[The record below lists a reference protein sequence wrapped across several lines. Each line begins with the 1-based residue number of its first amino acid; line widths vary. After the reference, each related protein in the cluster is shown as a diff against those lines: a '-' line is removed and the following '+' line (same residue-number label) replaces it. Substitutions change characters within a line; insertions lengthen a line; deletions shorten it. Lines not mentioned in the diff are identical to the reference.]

1 MLSKIRNRLLR
12 GSILKLPITVRITIW
27 YTFFIVCLL
36 IIIVAA
42 SFFVTKELSQSVT
55 EKELISKTEEAAT
68 DRGDFESFDEGIYF
82 SIYSQTGAQTEG
94 VIPDRF
100 SRDLPL
106 QGGSVQEYK
115 AGKNTFLYMD
125 VPIKNGSTETAW
137 VRGIVSVSRESERFL
152 YFPIGIAIASPFILL
167 IIAFGGYRII
177 KTAFKPVRTIVQT
190 ASDIGKNRDFT
201 KRIQL
206 EEGKRDEISQMSSVF
221 NEMLDSLENSY
232 NHEKQ
237 FSADVS
243 HELRTPVSVILAES
257 QYSAQH
263 VASIPEAK
271 SSFAVIERQS
281 RRMTHMINQILEIS
295 RLDRM
300 ETLHSQEVDLSHL
313 VHELTQDC
321 AFLAEQKNIIVS
333 SEIEHNIT
341 IYGDKVVLQSAM
353 DNLIQNAIKF
363 TNRNVWISLRR
374 DATSCVFEVAD
385 DGFGVPPEKTH
396 DIWERFY
403 QLDSSRSKEKN
414 EGTGLG
420 LSIVKKVVDLHHGE
434 VSVTSRQDGGAV
446 FQIKLFF
453 FDSF

>member
-177 KTAFKPVRTIVQT
+177 KTVLQACQNDCTD
-190 ASDIGKNRDFT
+190 SIGHW
-201 KRIQL
+201 
-206 EEGKRDEISQMSSVF
+206 EEQRFHK
-221 NEMLDSLENSY
+221 ENS
-232 NHEKQ
+232 
-237 FSADVS
+237 
-243 HELRTPVSVILAES
+243 T
-257 QYSAQH
+257 
-263 VASIPEAK
+263 
-271 SSFAVIERQS
+271 
-281 RRMTHMINQILEIS
+281 
-295 RLDRM
+295 
-300 ETLHSQEVDLSHL
+300 
-313 VHELTQDC
+313 
-321 AFLAEQKNIIVS
+321 
-333 SEIEHNIT
+333 
-341 IYGDKVVLQSAM
+341 
-353 DNLIQNAIKF
+353 
-363 TNRNVWISLRR
+363 
-374 DATSCVFEVAD
+374 
-385 DGFGVPPEKTH
+385 
-396 DIWERFY
+396 
-403 QLDSSRSKEKN
+403 
-414 EGTGLG
+414 
-420 LSIVKKVVDLHHGE
+420 
-434 VSVTSRQDGGAV
+434 
-446 FQIKLFF
+446 
-453 FDSF
+453 